1 MKLFNQEVLRVICSH
16 MGYRHISTVELTK
29 GSINESFAH
38 PRDIYQP
45 VIGKSAFALVLVYNH
60 PPGNPAPSE
69 ADIRLTRQLA
79 EGAEILPIK
88 MLDHVIVGQ
97 FFEGRLGY

>member
-1 MKLFNQEVLRVICSH
+1 L
-16 MGYRHISTVELTK
+16 GYRHIATVENTK
-29 GSINESFAH
+29 GNINESFAH

-45 VIGKSAFALVLVYNH
+45 VIGQSAFAFVLVYNH
-60 PPGNPAPSE
+60 PSGNPAPSE

-79 EGAEILPIK
+79 EGAEILQIY

-97 FFEGRLGY
+97 FFEGRLGYCSFKGADLI